1 MASMLLNTMR
11 TGAVGPSWA
20 VRSVAR
26 SLSTTTQ
33 LKAQV
38 QTESKKTL
46 ARPGVKNIVLV
57 EGVRTPFL
65 LSGTTYA
72 DLMPHDLA
80 RAALQG
86 LLNRTGIPKDAVDY
100 LIYGTVIQEVKTS
113 NVAREAALGA
123 GFSDKIPAHTVTMA
137 CISSNQA
144 MTSAVGMIAAGQC
157 DAIVAGGVEFM
168 SDVPIR
174 HSRKMRKTML
184 SLNKAKSVGQR
195 LGLLASIRLAH
206 LAPELPAVA
215 EFSTAETMGH
225 SADRL
230 AAAFGV
236 TRQEQDEFALRS
248 HTLAKKAQ
256 DQGLLED
263 VISFKVPGRDI
274 VSKDNGIRPSSMEQM
289 SKLKPAFVKP
299 HGTVTA
305 ANSSFL
311 TDGASAVLIMS
322 EEKALSMGF
331 KPKAYLRDFVYV
343 SQDPKDQLLLGPTY
357 ATPKVLERAG
367 LSLSDIDVF
376 EFHEAFAGQIMANL
390 KAMDSDW
397 FAQTYMGRKAKVGTP
412 PLDKFN
418 LWGGSLS
425 LGHPF
430 GATGCRLV
438 TTVAH
443 RLKKEGGQYGMVAA
457 CAAGGQ
463 GHAMV
468 IEAYPQ

>member
-1 MASMLLNTMR
+1 
-11 TGAVGPSWA
+11 
-20 VRSVAR
+20 
-26 SLSTTTQ
+26 
-33 LKAQV
+33 
-38 QTESKKTL
+38 
-46 ARPGVKNIVLV
+46 
-57 EGVRTPFL
+57 
-65 LSGTTYA
+65 
-72 DLMPHDLA
+72 MPHDLA

-86 LLNRTGIPKDAVDY
+86 LLLRTGIPKDAVDY
-100 LIYGTVIQEVKTS
+100 IIYGTVIQEVKTS
-113 NVAREAALGA
+113 NVAREAALAA
-123 GFSDKIPAHTVTMA
+123 GFSDKTPAHTVTMA

-144 MTSAVGMIAAGQC
+144 MTTGAGMIAAGYC
-157 DAIVAGGVEFM
+157 DTVVAGGVEFM

-184 SLNKAKSVGQR
+184 SLNKAKTLGAR
-195 LGLLASIRLAH
+195 LSLLASIKLAH

-215 EFSTAETMGH
+215 EFSTAEVMGH

-236 TRQEQDEFALRS
+236 SRVEQDEFALRS

-256 DQGLLED
+256 DEGMLSD
-263 VISFKVPGRDI
+263 IVSFKVPGKDY
-274 VSKDNGIRPSSMEQM
+274 VSKDNGIRPSTMEQM
-289 SKLKPAFVKP
+289 AKLKPAFIKP

-322 EEKALSMGF
+322 EDKALAMGY
-331 KPKAYLRDFVYV
+331 KPKAYLRDFVFV

-357 ATPKVLERAG
+357 ATPKVLEKSG
-367 LSLSDIDVF
+367 LSLEDID
-376 EFHEAFAGQIMANL
+376 GQIMANL
-390 KAMDSDW
+390 KAMGSDW
-397 FAQTYMGRKAKVGTP
+397 FAQTYMGRKTKVGVP
-412 PLDKFN
+412 PMEKFN
-418 LWGGSLS
+418 TWGGSLS

-443 RLKKEGGQYGMVAA
+443 RLQKEGGQYGLVAA

-463 GHAMV
+463 GHAML